1 MWLFSG
7 AVGGDFHLLQSHCK
21 KSAAGAEVTRHQ
33 HRTRGR
39 QEFSILHT
47 QHCCASSRVY
57 SRAGHPRKGS
67 KPTCPRLSVVN
78 HVC

>member
-47 QHCCASSRVY
+47 QHCCASSCV
-57 SRAGHPRKGS
+57 
-67 KPTCPRLSVVN
+67 
-78 HVC
+78 